1 MKKLLV
7 LLFMLVISLGI
18 MGCESSAD
26 RVAHNLGKQAEEFRI
41 LRRIA
46 AVNGITDKPIF
57 EAVGFCSIETADSG
71 AAGMMELTCRIGMDS
86 YTKDFIYLS
95 DNVLIVVEQL
105 EGLDV
110 PQYHKQIIFAP
121 QALLPIPEI
130 VGDNIGE

>member
-1 MKKLLV
+1 MKRLLLLLV
-7 LLFMLVISLGI
+7 IVISVFTFA
-18 MGCESSAD
+18 GCNSSAD

-57 EAVGFCSIETADSG
+57 EAVGYCSIETSESG
-71 AAGMMELTCRIGMDS
+71 VSGMMELTCRVGKDN

-130 VGDNIGE
+130 VGGEIGE

>member
-1 MKKLLV
+1 MKKIFLFIIVILV
-7 LLFMLVISLGI
+7 GVSFI
-18 MGCESSAD
+18 GCESSAD
-26 RVAHNLGKQAEEFRI
+26 RAASNLSKQAEEFRV

-57 EAVGFCSIETADSG
+57 EAVGYCSIETSQS
-71 AAGMMELTCRIGMDS
+71 AAQGMMELTCKIGENNF
-86 YTKDFIYLS
+86 TKDFIYLS

-130 VGDNIGE
+130 VYGQIGE